1 MEWNGR
7 LWQRS
12 IERFKAFM
20 VPVAAPLGR
29 SERRVAAASYV
40 SGLLMPGQRK
50 SIGPMAA
57 RLGLDPQ
64 RLQQFITDSP
74 WDEEQL
80 WQVIRQEVIP
90 HFEPIEAWI
99 PDETGWVKQGK
110 HSVGVNHQYCN
121 SIGKQANCQV
131 SVELVVS
138 NGFVAAPVA
147 GRLYLPQSWAEDPER
162 RAQAG
167 VPPKTTFATKS
178 QIALELIEQALV
190 DQVAPAPVLG
200 DAAYGDSFAFRQ
212 RLRELKLEFFLQV
225 TPEEHLGWTQEVP
238 TVLKGKYRKL
248 VDEKLAASARHLM
261 DIARSLPT
269 EAWKHCSWTTAGGQ
283 RHHTRIAWQEI
294 FLARGLKEP
303 NGKLEKLWLVVD
315 WPKGAQEPYHC
326 YLAHFHRQP
335 SKARCLKLSRSR
347 WHVEQYFQRSKDDLG
362 LDHFEGRSW
371 RGFHHHL
378 VMSAIAYL
386 FILTIYLEAKKNFWS
401 DVGED
406 PGSDPAL
413 AAEIDRTLSL
423 LPRHISRENR
433 RFYLTE

>member
-1 MEWNGR
+1 
-7 LWQRS
+7 
-12 IERFKAFM
+12 M

-40 SGLLMPGQRK
+40 SGLLMAGQRK
-50 SIGPMAA
+50 SIEPMAA
-57 RLGLDPQ
+57 RLGVDPQ
-64 RLQQFITDSP
+64 RLQQFVADSP

-80 WQVIRQEVIP
+80 WRVLRREVIP

-99 PDETGWVKQGK
+99 ADETGWLKQGK
-110 HSVGVNHQYCN
+110 HSVGVSHQYCGA
-121 SIGKQANCQV
+121 IGKQANCQV

-138 NGFVAAPVA
+138 NGFVAAPVG

-162 RAQAG
+162 RAKAG
-167 VPPKTTFATKS
+167 VPPEITFATKS
-178 QIALELIEQALV
+178 QIALQLIEQALA
-190 DQVAPAPVLG
+190 DQMAPAPVLG

-212 RLRELKLEFFLQV
+212 RLRDLNLEFFLQV
-225 TPEEHLGWTQEVP
+225 TPEEHFGWTQEVP

-248 VDEKLAASARHLM
+248 ADQKLAASARHLM

-269 EAWKHCSWTTAGGQ
+269 GAWKYCSWTTAGGQ
-283 RHHTRIAWQEI
+283 RHRTRIAWQEV
-294 FLARGLKEP
+294 FLARGLKEAD
-303 NGKLEKLWLVVD
+303 GKLEKLWLVVD
-315 WPKGAQEPYHC
+315 WPQEAKEPYHC
-326 YLAHFHRQP
+326 YLADFHRQP

-362 LDHFEGRSW
+362 LDHYEGRSW

-406 PGSDPAL
+406 PRSDPAL

-423 LPRHISRENR
+423 LPEDIS
-433 RFYLTE
+433 

>member
-1 MEWNGR
+1 
-7 LWQRS
+7 
-12 IERFKAFM
+12 M

-29 SERRVAAASYV
+29 SERRVAAASYI

-50 SIGPMAA
+50 SIEPMAA
-57 RLGLDPQ
+57 RLGVDPQ
-64 RLQQFITDSP
+64 RLQQFVADSP

-80 WQVIRQEVIP
+80 WRVLRREVIP

-99 PDETGWVKQGK
+99 ADETGWLKQGK
-110 HSVGVNHQYCN
+110 HSVGVSHQYCGA
-121 SIGKQANCQV
+121 IGKQANCQV

-138 NGFVAAPVA
+138 NGFVAAPVG

-162 RAQAG
+162 RAKAG
-167 VPPKTTFATKS
+167 VPPEITFATKS
-178 QIALELIEQALV
+178 QIALQLIEQALA

-212 RLRELKLEFFLQV
+212 RLRELNLEFFLQV
-225 TPEEHLGWTQEVP
+225 TPEEHFGWTQEVP

-248 VDEKLAASARHLM
+248 ADQKLAASARHLM

-269 EAWKHCSWTTAGGQ
+269 GAWKYCSWTTAGGQ
-283 RHHTRIAWQEI
+283 RHRTRIAWQEV
-294 FLARGLKEP
+294 FLARGLKEAD
-303 NGKLEKLWLVVD
+303 GKLEKLWLVVD
-315 WPKGAQEPYHC
+315 WPQEAKEPYHC
-326 YLAHFHRQP
+326 YLADFHRQP
-335 SKARCLKLSRSR
+335 SKALCLKLSRSR

-362 LDHFEGRSW
+362 LDHYEGRSW

-406 PGSDPAL
+406 PRSDPAL
-413 AAEIDRTLSL
+413 AAEIHRTLSL
-423 LPRHISRENR
+423 LPDDIS
-433 RFYLTE
+433 

>member
-1 MEWNGR
+1 
-7 LWQRS
+7 L
-12 IERFKAFM
+12 
-20 VPVAAPLGR
+20 L
-29 SERRVAAASYV
+29 RR
-40 SGLLMPGQRK
+40 
-50 SIGPMAA
+50 
-57 RLGLDPQ
+57 
-64 RLQQFITDSP
+64 
-74 WDEEQL
+74 
-80 WQVIRQEVIP
+80 EVIP

-99 PDETGWVKQGK
+99 ADETGWLKQGK
-110 HSVGVNHQYCN
+110 HSVGVSHQYCGA
-121 SIGKQANCQV
+121 IGKQANCQV

-138 NGFVAAPVA
+138 NGFVAAPVG

-162 RAQAG
+162 RAKAG
-167 VPPKTTFATKS
+167 VPPEITFATKS
-178 QIALELIEQALV
+178 QIALQLIEQALA

-212 RLRELKLEFFLQV
+212 RLRDLNLEFFLQV
-225 TPEEHLGWTQEVP
+225 TPEEHFGWTQEVP

-248 VDEKLAASARHLM
+248 ADQKLAASARHLM

-269 EAWKHCSWTTAGGQ
+269 GAWKYCSWTTAGGQ
-283 RHHTRIAWQEI
+283 RHRTRIAWQEV
-294 FLARGLKEP
+294 FLARGLKEAD
-303 NGKLEKLWLVVD
+303 GKLEKLWLVVD
-315 WPKGAQEPYHC
+315 WPQEAKEPYHC
-326 YLAHFHRQP
+326 YLADFHRQP

-362 LDHFEGRSW
+362 LDHYEGRSW

-406 PGSDPAL
+406 PRSDPAL

-423 LPRHISRENR
+423 LPEDIS
-433 RFYLTE
+433 

>member
-1 MEWNGR
+1 
-7 LWQRS
+7 
-12 IERFKAFM
+12 M

-50 SIGPMAA
+50 SIEPMAA
-57 RLGLDPQ
+57 RLGVDPQ
-64 RLQQFITDSP
+64 RLQQFVADSP

-80 WQVIRQEVIP
+80 WRVLRREVIP

-99 PDETGWVKQGK
+99 ADETGWLKQGK
-110 HSVGVNHQYCN
+110 HSVGVSHQYCGA
-121 SIGKQANCQV
+121 IGKQANCQV

-138 NGFVAAPVA
+138 NGFVAAPVG

-162 RAQAG
+162 RAKAG
-167 VPPKTTFATKS
+167 VPPEITFATKS
-178 QIALELIEQALV
+178 QIALQLIEQALA
-190 DQVAPAPVLG
+190 DQVAPAPLLG

-212 RLRELKLEFFLQV
+212 RLRELNLEFFLQV
-225 TPEEHLGWTQEVP
+225 TPEEHFGWTQEVP

-248 VDEKLAASARHLM
+248 ADQKLAASARHLM

-269 EAWKHCSWTTAGGQ
+269 GAWKYCSWTTAGGQ
-283 RHHTRIAWQEI
+283 RHRTRIAWQEV
-294 FLARGLKEP
+294 FLARGLKEAD
-303 NGKLEKLWLVVD
+303 GKLEKLWLVVD
-315 WPKGAQEPYHC
+315 WPQEAKEPYHC
-326 YLAHFHRQP
+326 YLADFHRQP
-335 SKARCLKLSRSR
+335 SKALCLKLSRSR

-362 LDHFEGRSW
+362 LDHYEGRSW

-406 PGSDPAL
+406 PRSDPCL
-413 AAEIDRTLSL
+413 GC
-423 LPRHISRENR
+423 
-433 RFYLTE
+433 